1 MSLFG
6 VNTFL
11 LNIVILDSGFDVLI
25 VTNKNGI
32 FFPAVNNV
40 RFFFF
45 FFRNRF
51 EIIIDP
57 HKVLRNKAEGSY
69 VFSLQCSL
77 MITSYKP

>member
-1 MSLFG
+1 MPSG
-6 VNTFL
+6 P

-40 RFFFF
+40 SFFFI
-45 FFRNRF
+45 FRNLF

-69 VFSLQCSL
+69 VFSMQFSL